1 MATSH
6 CPLPAGG
13 SYKATAP
20 SSLPAPRAGTVPVV
34 AVAPS
39 AAPMSDGLFE
49 ATFWA
54 AFPGDG
60 NITMIVRAAV
70 PNGVGGANELPQPQ
84 LEASSSVGG
93 TCTQASSQIFKGVDI
108 GGANWK
114 GIDYRTIDLS
124 GAKAQPGGEAAVLTQ
139 CAAACCA
146 WEGCGAWVAQSDT
159 GPSKNDHNCTAKTT
173 ACCWLKPNPHGGH
186 ITNPKSTA
194 GVVTASPARPV
205 LPPPPPP
212 PAPGP
217 KSPSNTSGYHVVLVG
232 AAKTLVV
239 ERCATAAGGEGQ
251 LQQLGSF
258 DLSTLENGL
267 VLEAWNILRVLVQ
280 TSTSPA
286 GNSDDGDRG
295 GNASG
300 AVVTISVWFNPMFPE
315 TGFVGNASD
324 AFRTPKPLPP
334 RLVVTD
340 PQPRPPGELVL
351 TAGLRDSM
359 VDYVSALPTSVVVV

>member
-1 MATSH
+1 M
-6 CPLPAGG
+6 
-13 SYKATAP
+13 
-20 SSLPAPRAGTVPVV
+20 
-34 AVAPS
+34 
-39 AAPMSDGLFE
+39 
-49 ATFWA
+49 
-54 AFPGDG
+54 
-60 NITMIVRAAV
+60 
-70 PNGVGGANELPQPQ
+70 
-84 LEASSSVGG
+84 
-93 TCTQASSQIFKGVDI
+93 
-108 GGANWK
+108 
-114 GIDYRTIDLS
+114 
-124 GAKAQPGGEAAVLTQ
+124 
-139 CAAACCA
+139 
-146 WEGCGAWVAQSDT
+146 
-159 GPSKNDHNCTAKTT
+159 
-173 ACCWLKPNPHGGH
+173 
-186 ITNPKSTA
+186 
-194 GVVTASPARPV
+194 

-300 AVVTISVWFNPMFPE
+300 AVVKISVWFNPMFPE

-340 PQPRPPGELVL
+340 PQPLPPGELVL